1 VDGAE
6 VITLPSLEI
15 PRPNPCVLRHL
26 ARSPLR
32 DPDSARGRPLY
43 LQRLDMV
50 VLPHERAGAG
60 WTCTAAGGALDVRTP
75 VGAFHIGDVEIA
87 AALEV
92 RDVCHPLGDL
102 SPDEFCAAWLV
113 RVWDRWPGGRPVQTA
128 QALLE
133 FVERDSL
140 TVATAPARQ
149 PGLARRAG
157 LAHARG
163 VDRHCTALAG
173 AGLLLP
179 RFGEPA
185 TRPSDAER
193 RYQLRIPPAAT
204 CTSASAFPG
213 GVAPKAL
220 GDTP

>member
-1 VDGAE
+1 
-6 VITLPSLEI
+6 VITLPSLEL

-26 ARSPLR
+26 ARIPLR
-32 DPDSARGRPLY
+32 DPDGARGRPLY

-60 WTCTAAGGALDVRTP
+60 WICTAAGGALDVRTP
-75 VGAFHIGDVEIA
+75 VGAFRIGDVEIA

-102 SPDEFCAAWLV
+102 SSEEFCAAWLV

-133 FVERDSL
+133 FVEPDSL
-140 TVATAPARQ
+140 TVATRRPD
-149 PGLARRAG
+149 LARRAG
-157 LAHARG
+157 LTHGRG

-173 AGLLLP
+173 AGLLLA

-185 TRPSDAER
+185 TRPADAER
-193 RYQLRIPPAAT
+193 RYQLRIPPAALARP
-204 CTSASAFPG
+204 SAPAFPG
-213 GVAPKAL
+213 GAA
-220 GDTP
+220 